1 MPQLTV
7 QQFTIKKDEAGNPKK
22 DNYGNTQMMI
32 KFAESPE
39 TVYKAVKDP
48 ATVTEGKVMYGEV
61 VEGPYGFKFKAD
73 PFNQGGGDVGGTP
86 PQGTGQAPQ
95 IFNRVNDHIGD
106 NEIKEI
112 LLDMYEKLVGNPYGK
127 VAEDTT
133 STPEALTEPVEVSDD
148 ELNEELGF

>member
-48 ATVTEGKVMYGEV
+48 ATVTEGKVMYGTI
-61 VEGPYGFKFKAD
+61 VEGQYGFKFKSD
-73 PFNQGGGDVGGTP
+73 PFNQPGTP
-86 PQGTGQAPQ
+86 DQLQQTPVPIQAQSLPLSVMALDSDDKELLLAIYKAITGE
-95 IFNRVNDHIGD
+95 DYT
-106 NEIKEI
+106 KEVK
-112 LLDMYEKLVGNPYGK
+112 DTVEAEKPPV
-127 VAEDTT
+127 
-133 STPEALTEPVEVSDD
+133 EAYEVSDE